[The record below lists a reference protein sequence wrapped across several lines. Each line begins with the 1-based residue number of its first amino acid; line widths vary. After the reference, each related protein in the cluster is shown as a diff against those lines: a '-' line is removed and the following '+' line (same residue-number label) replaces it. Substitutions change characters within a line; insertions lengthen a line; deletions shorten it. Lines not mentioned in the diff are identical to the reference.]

1 MMRVVNHHSE
11 RQLQLLADQEPR
23 ADIAKR
29 LRTIV
34 LAKRSYTAPE
44 NCYVHGLQSACG
56 AGLGGPLQRR
66 RPGRVRNQGGPRPQA
81 ATHA

>member
-1 MMRVVNHHSE
+1 MRVVNHHSQ

-23 ADIAKR
+23 SDIAKR

-34 LAKRSYTAPE
+34 LAKRSYTPPE

-56 AGLGGPLQRR
+56 AGLGGQSERA
-66 RPGRVRNQGGPRPQA
+66 GDGAWA
-81 ATHA
+81 APSA

>member
-1 MMRVVNHHSE
+1 MMRVLNHHSE
-11 RQLQLLADQEPR
+11 RQMQLLADQEPR
-23 ADIAKR
+23 AAIAKR

-44 NCYVHGLQSACG
+44 NNYVYGLQSACD